1 MSIRTFI
8 GFLLAAWVAQMAIGA
23 APPPRKAAAKPAA
36 RKSSASKKKKAPPV
50 DPTVGDNVDGDDL
63 LVRRA
68 AVESL
73 GNLNGSVVAVN
84 PESGRVL
91 TIVNQ
96 KLAYQS
102 GFIPCSTVKLVT
114 ALAAL
119 SEGVVDRGTFIPVG
133 RYLSMNLTS
142 ALAKSNN
149 PYFAVLGTR
158 LGFDKVSYYARLF
171 GLGEKAG
178 LDIAGEQAGSLP
190 DAPPKNGGVGMM
202 CSFGEG
208 IAMTPLQLAGVLTAI
223 ANGGT
228 LYYMQYPR
236 SQAQVQEFAP
246 RVKRRLPIGPW
257 LPDIK
262 VGMRA
267 AVDFGTARRLGN
279 SNSEPV
285 LGKTGTCTDFSS
297 ASHMGWFGSFNDVG
311 RNRLAV
317 VVMLTGGRSV
327 NGPLA
332 AGVAGK
338 MYHTLSEQKYFA
350 QAREP
355 QPRRSDLPELLVT
368 MPVCCSQ

>member
-1 MSIRTFI
+1 MTIRTFI
-8 GFLLAAWVAQMAIGA
+8 GFLLAAWVAQMAVGA
-23 APPPRKAAAKPAA
+23 APPARKASARPAAK
-36 RKSSASKKKKAPPV
+36 KSSAAKKKAPLV

-63 LVRRA
+63 VVRRA
-68 AVESL
+68 AVASL

-178 LDIAGEQAGSLP
+178 LDIAGEQAGRLP

-208 IAMTPLQLAGVLTAI
+208 IAMTPLQLAGMLSAI

-236 SQAQVQEFAP
+236 SQAEAQEFAP

-262 VGMRA
+262 IGMRA

-279 SNSEPV
+279 SSSEPV

-297 ASHMGWFGSFNDVG
+297 SNHMGWFGSFNDVG

-327 NGPLA
+327 NGPVA

-338 MYHTLSEQKYFA
+338 MYHALSEQKYFA
-350 QAREP
+350 EVRAP
-355 QPRRSDLPELLVT
+355 QPKRSDLPDLIVT
-368 MPVCCSQ
+368 MPVCCGQ